1 MTTNADEPQPRP
13 RRRAPAGAA
22 VLREDVTEAIRAAVF
37 EELAAV
43 GYARMSIEGIARRA
57 GVGKTAVYRRWR
69 SKLHLVLDLVSA
81 IAVQGLPAPD
91 TGSLEGDLRLLY
103 EVTSRALRH
112 PVASQILPTSRPRP
126 PATPTSPRHSGRRC
140 GRARTGRPGRRHG
153 GAGAGRGPPGVDHAL
168 ALDLISGPLLALGG
182 HPQPETPEGLPA
194 RPGPRH
200 DGGPQGAVSG
210 RGHACGWRRSQPCQ
224 AEVIMSS
231 TVWRAFQPSSVAARS
246 AEATTLAGSPGRRGR
261 PWAAGRGR

>member
-1 MTTNADEPQPRP
+1 MTTNAEESQTRP

-69 SKLHLVLDLVSA
+69 SKLHLVLDVVSA
-81 IAVQGLPAPD
+81 LAVLGLPVPD

-112 PVASQILPTSRPRP
+112 PVASQIIPDLQAEAARNPDIAEAMQKTLREGQEGVASKII
-126 PATPTSPRHSGRRC
+126 AAAQRR
-140 GRARTGRPGRRHG
+140 GE
-153 GAGAGRGPPGVDHAL
+153 L
-168 ALDLISGPLLALGG
+168 AESLDDDLAMDLISGPLYWRSVVIRTPKLPKGYLAAL
-182 HPQPETPEGLPA
+182 A
-194 RPGPRH
+194 RG
-200 DGGPQGAVSG
+200 
-210 RGHACGWRRSQPCQ
+210 
-224 AEVIMSS
+224 
-231 TVWRAFQPSSVAARS
+231 TT
-246 AEATTLAGSPGRRGR
+246 EALKAL
-261 PWAAGRGR
+261 

>member
-1 MTTNADEPQPRP
+1 MTTNAAGSQTRP

-22 VLREDVTEAIRAAVF
+22 VLREDVTEAIQAAVF

-91 TGSLEGDLRLLY
+91 TGSLEDDLWLLY

-112 PVASQILPTSRPRP
+112 PIASQIIPDLQAEAARNPDMAEAMQKALREGQDGV
-126 PATPTSPRHSGRRC
+126 ASGIVKAAA
-140 GRARTGRPGRRHG
+140 ARGEVS
-153 GAGAGRGPPGVDHAL
+153 AGLDEDL
-168 ALDLISGPLLALGG
+168 ALDLISGPLYWRSVVIRNPKLPKGYLASL
-182 HPQPETPEGLPA
+182 
-194 RPGPRH
+194 
-200 DGGPQGAVSG
+200 
-210 RGHACGWRRSQPCQ
+210 
-224 AEVIMSS
+224 
-231 TVWRAFQPSSVAARS
+231 ARS
-246 AEATTLAGSPGRRGR
+246 T
-261 PWAAGRGR
+261 AAALKAL

>member
-112 PVASQILPTSRPRP
+112 PVASQILPDLQ
-126 PATPTSPRHSGRRC
+126 AEA
-140 GRARTGRPGRRHG
+140 ARNPDMAEAVQKALREGQDGVAKGIVT
-153 GAGAGRGPPGVDHAL
+153 AAQTRGEVRPGVDPAL
-168 ALDLISGPLLALGG
+168 ALDLISGPLYWRSVVIRNPKLPKGYLAAL
-182 HPQPETPEGLPA
+182 A
-194 RPGPRH
+194 R
-200 DGGPQGAVSG
+200 
-210 RGHACGWRRSQPCQ
+210 
-224 AEVIMSS
+224 
-231 TVWRAFQPSSVAARS
+231 
-246 AEATTLAGSPGRRGR
+246 ATT
-261 PWAAGRGR
+261 AALRAL

>member
-69 SKLHLVLDLVSA
+69 SKLHLVLDIVSA
-81 IAVQGLPAPD
+81 LAVQGLPAPD

-112 PVASQILPTSRPRP
+112 PVASQIIPDLQAEAARNPDIAEAMQKTLREGQDGVASRILAAATERGELG
-126 PATPTSPRHSGRRC
+126 PA
-140 GRARTGRPGRRHG
+140 
-153 GAGAGRGPPGVDHAL
+153 VDTDL
-168 ALDLISGPLLALGG
+168 ALDLISGPLYWRSVVVRGPKLPKGYLAALARA
-182 HPQPETPEGLPA
+182 TAEGLKA
-194 RPGPRH
+194 
-200 DGGPQGAVSG
+200 
-210 RGHACGWRRSQPCQ
+210 
-224 AEVIMSS
+224 
-231 TVWRAFQPSSVAARS
+231 
-246 AEATTLAGSPGRRGR
+246 L
-261 PWAAGRGR
+261 

>member
-1 MTTNADEPQPRP
+1 MLGGMTTNADEPQPRP

-91 TGSLEGDLRLLY
+91 TGSLESDLRLLY
-103 EVTSRALRH
+103 EVSSRALRH
-112 PVASQILPTSRPRP
+112 PVASQILPDLQ
-126 PATPTSPRHSGRRC
+126 AEA
-140 GRARTGRPGRRHG
+140 ARNPDIAEALQKAVREGQDGVAKGIVTAAQARGELRPGI
-153 GAGAGRGPPGVDHAL
+153 DHDL
-168 ALDLISGPLLALGG
+168 ALDLISGPLYWRSVVIRSPRL
-182 HPQPETPEGLPA
+182 PEGYLA
-194 RPGPRH
+194 SLT
-200 DGGPQGAVSG
+200 GA
-210 RGHACGWRRSQPCQ
+210 
-224 AEVIMSS
+224 
-231 TVWRAFQPSSVAARS
+231 TAA
-246 AEATTLAGSPGRRGR
+246 ALKAL
-261 PWAAGRGR
+261 

>member
-1 MTTNADEPQPRP
+1 MTTNAEESQTRP

-69 SKLHLVLDLVSA
+69 SKLHLVLDVVSA
-81 IAVQGLPAPD
+81 LAVMGLPVPD

-112 PVASQILPTSRPRP
+112 PVASQIIPDLQAEAARNPEIAEAMQKTLREGQEGVASKIIE
-126 PATPTSPRHSGRRC
+126 AAQRR
-140 GRARTGRPGRRHG
+140 GELTANL
-153 GAGAGRGPPGVDHAL
+153 DDDL
-168 ALDLISGPLLALGG
+168 AMDLISGPLYWRSVVIRTPKLPKGYLAAL
-182 HPQPETPEGLPA
+182 A
-194 RPGPRH
+194 RG
-200 DGGPQGAVSG
+200 
-210 RGHACGWRRSQPCQ
+210 
-224 AEVIMSS
+224 
-231 TVWRAFQPSSVAARS
+231 TT
-246 AEATTLAGSPGRRGR
+246 EALKAL
-261 PWAAGRGR
+261 